1 MCFSKIHQSQRHK
14 GQDWQEVE
22 VDVVPQAGAL
32 PSFAAE
38 NTVQGE
44 EASDIGLNIALSYR
58 L

>member
-1 MCFSKIHQSQRHK
+1 MCFSEIHQSQRHK

-22 VDVVPQAGAL
+22 VDVVPQAQSL
-32 PSFAAE
+32 SSFATE
-38 NTVQGE
+38 NTVQWE

>member
-1 MCFSKIHQSQRHK
+1 MRFSKIHQSQRHK
-14 GQDWQEVE
+14 GQDWRGVE
-22 VDVVPQAGAL
+22 VDVVPQAEPL
-32 PSFAAE
+32 PSLAAE